1 MNRVA
6 VTGLGVV
13 SAAGQD
19 TGAFWQAV
27 KSGQSG
33 IGPIESIP
41 GDDLEIGVAA
51 QVRDFEPDCHF
62 DKSRQAQMD
71 RFAQFAV
78 VAAREAAADSELG
91 HETCPPTRIATI
103 IGTSV
108 GGQVTQDDA
117 YQRLYGE
124 GRKRAHPFMVPRTM
138 TSAPASQVT
147 MDLGL
152 TGPAFVVCSACS
164 SAGHAIGQAFHMIRA
179 GSVDAAFAGGAEAS
193 ITYGTLKSWEALRV
207 LAPDTCRPF
216 SLDRQGLVLGEG
228 AAMLVLESMTRAKQ
242 RGAKIYAEIVGFGA
256 TSDAS
261 DLVRP
266 SPDGASRAIGHALED
281 AKLNADE
288 VDYVSAHGTGT
299 TANDVIETEVL
310 HRAFGA
316 HARKLAVSS
325 TKAVHGHALGA
336 SPALEMVAT
345 ALAIKEGVAPP
356 TANYTSCDP
365 ECDLDYIPGEAREL
379 EIRAAISNSF
389 AFGGLNAVL
398 ALQRA

>member
-1 MNRVA
+1 
-6 VTGLGVV
+6 
-13 SAAGQD
+13 
-19 TGAFWQAV
+19 
-27 KSGQSG
+27 
-33 IGPIESIP
+33 
-41 GDDLEIGVAA
+41 
-51 QVRDFEPDCHF
+51 
-62 DKSRQAQMD
+62 
-71 RFAQFAV
+71 
-78 VAAREAAADSELG
+78 
-91 HETCPPTRIATI
+91 
-103 IGTSV
+103 
-108 GGQVTQDDA
+108 
-117 YQRLYGE
+117 
-124 GRKRAHPFMVPRTM
+124 
-138 TSAPASQVT
+138 
-147 MDLGL
+147 
-152 TGPAFVVCSACS
+152 
-164 SAGHAIGQAFHMIRA
+164 MIRA
-179 GSVDAAFAGGAEAS
+179 GAVDAAFAGGAEAS

-228 AAMLVLESMTRAKQ
+228 AAMLVLESMARAKQ

-266 SPDGASRAIGHALED
+266 SPDGASRAISHALED

-336 SPALEMVAT
+336 SPALEMMAT
-345 ALAIKEGVAPP
+345 VLAIKEGVAPP
-356 TANYTSCDP
+356 TANYTTCDP
-365 ECDLDYIPGEAREL
+365 ECDLDYVPGDAREL

-398 ALQRA
+398 AVQRA

>member
-1 MNRVA
+1 MNRVV

-13 SAAGQD
+13 SAAGRD
-19 TGAFWQAV
+19 TGAFWRAV
-27 KSGQSG
+27 KNGQSG
-33 IGPIESIP
+33 IGPIESIR

-51 QVRDFEPDCHF
+51 QVRNFEPDCHF
-62 DKSRQAQMD
+62 DKSRLAQMD

-91 HETCPPTRIATI
+91 HETCPATRIATI

-117 YQRLYGE
+117 YHRLYGE
-124 GRKRAHPFMVPRTM
+124 GCKRAHPFMVPRTM
-138 TSAPASQVT
+138 TSVPSSQVT

-179 GSVDAAFAGGAEAS
+179 GAVDAAFAGGAEAS

-228 AAMLVLESMTRAKQ
+228 AAMLVLESMARAKR

-266 SPDGASRAIGHALED
+266 SPDGASRAISHALED

-336 SPALEMVAT
+336 SPALEMMAT
-345 ALAIKEGVAPP
+345 VLAIKEGVAPP
-356 TANYTSCDP
+356 TANYTTCDP
-365 ECDLDYIPGEAREL
+365 ECDLDYVPGDAREL

-398 ALQRA
+398 AVQRA

>member
-164 SAGHAIGQAFHMIRA
+164 SAGHAIA
-179 GSVDAAFAGGAEAS
+179 GVRRRLANRRSVNRLLGTPADTVAS
-193 ITYGTLKSWEALRV
+193 MRS
-207 LAPDTCRPF
+207 CR
-216 SLDRQGLVLGEG
+216 
-228 AAMLVLESMTRAKQ
+228 
-242 RGAKIYAEIVGFGA
+242 
-256 TSDAS
+256 
-261 DLVRP
+261 
-266 SPDGASRAIGHALED
+266 
-281 AKLNADE
+281 
-288 VDYVSAHGTGT
+288 
-299 TANDVIETEVL
+299 
-310 HRAFGA
+310 
-316 HARKLAVSS
+316 
-325 TKAVHGHALGA
+325 
-336 SPALEMVAT
+336 
-345 ALAIKEGVAPP
+345 
-356 TANYTSCDP
+356 
-365 ECDLDYIPGEAREL
+365 
-379 EIRAAISNSF
+379 
-389 AFGGLNAVL
+389 
-398 ALQRA
+398 